1 MRSYIPWGHVAALVI
16 WLGVFSVAYLFFENW
31 QEPKIAVIQDDL
43 AGSEVVISRS
53 RDGHYYVR
61 GELNGYPVD
70 FMVDTG
76 ASMVSISYELARAAK
91 LPSGRLASFSAA
103 GGKFLGE
110 IVSEQDIKVGGIL
123 VKGLSVGIGME
134 GKVGLLGQN
143 FLRRVEVVQSRD
155 KMILRVSTTDQTGI
169 E

>member
-1 MRSYIPWGHVAALVI
+1 MRSYIPWGYVTALII
-16 WLGVFSVAYLFFENW
+16 WLIVFSAAYLFFENW
-31 QEPKIAVIQDDL
+31 QKPKIAIIPDSLV
-43 AGSEVVISRS
+43 GNEVVIPRS
-53 RDGHYYVR
+53 WDGHYYVR

-76 ASMVSISYELARAAK
+76 ASIVSISYELARAAK
-91 LPSGRLASFSAA
+91 LPNGRLASFSSAS
-103 GGKFLGE
+103 GKFLGE

-143 FLRRVEVVQSRD
+143 FLRRVEVIQSRD
-155 KMILRVSTTDQTGI
+155 KMILRVSTTGQIAI